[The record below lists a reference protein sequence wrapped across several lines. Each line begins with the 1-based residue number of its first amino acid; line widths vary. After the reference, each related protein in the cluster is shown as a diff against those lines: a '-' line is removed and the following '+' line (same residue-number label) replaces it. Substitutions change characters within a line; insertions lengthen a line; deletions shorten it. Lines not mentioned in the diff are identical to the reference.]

1 MSSRNINNRI
11 KVTIGFPVYN
21 VEKYVEKS
29 LLSVLSQK
37 FSYDYEIIIV
47 DDCGSDGSMD
57 IVNSIVE
64 YSKQGGGNI
73 RIIKQLSNKGVAEA
87 RNTIIW
93 EAKGDYIFFLDS
105 DDWMADNCLATLY
118 DIAIRNDT
126 DVVVG
131 SFTSV
136 LADGDVIGQFIG
148 RDTEESCDGA
158 GVEMVNKGIDWQVAP
173 WNKLYKTEFLRKN
186 KIYFHHKLFEDVFFD
201 FQIRVYANR
210 ICCTSENTLFYVAR
224 DNSLTSISQKKPSD
238 EAIINYANIVNDI
251 GRLTQANAKISGI
264 FDYYM
269 KSLRFI
275 FIGVNSKKYSKQQKA
290 KFNAMIKGYVRIIPS
305 LSVLKSNTHK
315 VLYVMSK
322 IHLDHI
328 TFLKTYDLIEKW
340 RRL

>member
-1 MSSRNINNRI
+1 MI
-11 KVTIGFPVYN
+11 
-21 VEKYVEKS
+21 
-29 LLSVLSQK
+29 
-37 FSYDYEIIIV
+37 
-47 DDCGSDGSMD
+47 
-57 IVNSIVE
+57 
-64 YSKQGGGNI
+64 
-73 RIIKQLSNKGVAEA
+73 
-87 RNTIIW
+87 
-93 EAKGDYIFFLDS
+93 
-105 DDWMADNCLATLY
+105 
-118 DIAIRNDT
+118 
-126 DVVVG
+126 
-131 SFTSV
+131 
-136 LADGDVIGQFIG
+136 
-148 RDTEESCDGA
+148 
-158 GVEMVNKGIDWQVAP
+158 NKGIDWQVAP

-201 FQIRVYANR
+201 SQIRVYANR

-238 EAIINYANIVNDI
+238 EAIINYANIVNNI
-251 GRLTQANAKISGI
+251 GRLAQENAKINGI

-290 KFNAMIKGYVRIIPS
+290 KFNAMIKGYARIIPQ

>member
-186 KIYFHHKLFEDVFFD
+186 KIYFHHKLFEDVFFV
-201 FQIRVYANR
+201 F
-210 ICCTSENTLFYVAR
+210 
-224 DNSLTSISQKKPSD
+224 
-238 EAIINYANIVNDI
+238 
-251 GRLTQANAKISGI
+251 
-264 FDYYM
+264 
-269 KSLRFI
+269 
-275 FIGVNSKKYSKQQKA
+275 
-290 KFNAMIKGYVRIIPS
+290 
-305 LSVLKSNTHK
+305 
-315 VLYVMSK
+315 
-322 IHLDHI
+322 
-328 TFLKTYDLIEKW
+328 
-340 RRL
+340 